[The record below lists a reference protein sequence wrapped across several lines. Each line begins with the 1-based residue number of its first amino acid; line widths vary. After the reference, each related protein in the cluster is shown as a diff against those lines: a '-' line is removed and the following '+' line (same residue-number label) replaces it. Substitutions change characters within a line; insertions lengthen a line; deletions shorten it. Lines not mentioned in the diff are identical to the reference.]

1 VKFIGNPLLKR
12 FHPLFVLL
20 PFIIPDFAFFA
31 DAGFTVLFALFRF
44 RPRPRSMR
52 ITFAV
57 KEIIPPNDPFLH
69 LKKGLAILRQTTNRI
84 SLKTS
89 RDESF

>member
-44 RPRPRSMR
+44 LPRPRSAAVEIYSKTVERYGKAKIPEGMTLQDWG
-52 ITFAV
+52 ITY
-57 KEIIPPNDPFLH
+57 
-69 LKKGLAILRQTTNRI
+69 
-84 SLKTS
+84 
-89 RDESF
+89 DELI